1 MLDVLCR
8 TSRSVSEVINEQDE
22 CGGYVH
28 LKALVTEG
36 LSSGCT
42 KGRTFLPDLL

>member
-1 MLDVLCR
+1 MA
-8 TSRSVSEVINEQDE
+8 SEVINEQDE

-36 LSSGCT
+36 LSSSCT
-42 KGRTFLPDLL
+42 KGGAVPLDLP